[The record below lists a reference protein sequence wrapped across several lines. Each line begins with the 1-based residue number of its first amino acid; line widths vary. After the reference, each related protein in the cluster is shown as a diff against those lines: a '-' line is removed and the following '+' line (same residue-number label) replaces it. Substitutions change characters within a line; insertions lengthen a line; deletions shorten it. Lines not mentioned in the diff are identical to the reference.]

1 MAILDN
7 VASLFQ
13 AKPVAAHPSQP
24 ITQLSPDAK
33 LQDETYVYYGT
44 RICGKVTAS
53 LPALSAFLPRVYNS
67 EKQRQIAD
75 EELQRRHKQEL
86 SKRLEDSENNITR
99 TEAEIG
105 KAEGR
110 IADLNDFIAEL
121 KEKLSDA
128 KAQHGEINKMAKV
141 KLTVGLVI
149 LSILTLYLFI
159 FYSSTF
165 YSAFFK
171 DFSSG
176 DISIGAAM
184 FDSKALPHALSEGVG
199 ELIFILCAP
208 IIFMG
213 LGYGLHFFMQQK
225 SWTKFLKSG
234 SVLAITF
241 IFDCILAYLIAKKI
255 YDVGAL
261 TKLGDVPDFSL
272 GIAIRDVN
280 VWAVIFCGFIVYLIW
295 GIVFDMVMTAYEEL
309 RSNRKE
315 IEKIGDKIRDKKEL
329 VSQEKQRIADEKSKL
344 GTMQNRK
351 EALIKEMTLTVHF
364 DSQIIKAALS
374 EFFTGW
380 MTMMNGLNRPKTE
393 QDEAIRIYNTTIQE
407 LLK

>member
-1 MAILDN
+1 MDIFDN
-7 VASLFQ
+7 VAALFQ
-13 AKPVAAHPSQP
+13 TKPVASPTSKP
-24 ITQLSPDAK
+24 ITQLSPDVK
-33 LQDETYVYYGT
+33 LQDENYVYYGT

-75 EELQRRHKQEL
+75 EELQQRHKKEL
-86 SKRLEDSENNITR
+86 AARLEDTENEITHN
-99 TEAEIG
+99 EAEIG
-105 KAEGR
+105 KAENR
-110 IADLNDFIAEL
+110 INALNDTVAEL

-128 KAQHGEINKMAKV
+128 KAQHGEINKMAKA

-149 LSILTLYLFI
+149 LCILTLYLFI

-171 DFSSG
+171 VFSTG
-176 DISIGAAM
+176 NITIGAEM
-184 FDSKALPHALSEGVG
+184 FDSQAIPHALTEGFG
-199 ELIFILCAP
+199 ELMFILCAP

-225 SWTKFLKSG
+225 SWTRFLKAG

-255 YDVGAL
+255 YDIEAL
-261 TKLGDVPDFSL
+261 TKLGDIPEFSL
-272 GIAIRDVN
+272 GIAIRDIN

-315 IEKIGDKIRDKKEL
+315 IEKIEEKIRDKKEL
-329 VSQEKQRIADEKSKL
+329 ISQENQRIADHKVKL
-344 GTMQNRK
+344 GTLQNRK
-351 EALIKEMTLTVHF
+351 QAISKEMTLTVHY
-364 DSQIIKAALS
+364 DSQIIKAAMS
-374 EFFTGW
+374 EFFSGW
-380 MTMMNGLNRPKTE
+380 MTMMNGLNRPKPE

-407 LLK
+407 LLN

>member
-1 MAILDN
+1 MDIFDN
-7 VASLFQ
+7 VAALFQ
-13 AKPVAAHPSQP
+13 TKPTASPTSKP
-24 ITQLSPDAK
+24 ITQLSPDVK

-75 EELQRRHKQEL
+75 AELQQRHKKEL
-86 SKRLEDSENNITR
+86 AARLEDTENEITHN
-99 TEAEIG
+99 EAEIG
-105 KAEGR
+105 KAENR
-110 IADLNDFIAEL
+110 INALNDTVAEL

-128 KAQHGEINKMAKV
+128 KAQHGEINKMAKA

-149 LSILTLYLFI
+149 LCILTLYLFI

-165 YSAFFK
+165 YSAFYK
-171 DFSSG
+171 VFSTG
-176 DISIGAAM
+176 NIKIGAEM
-184 FDSKALPHALSEGVG
+184 FDSQAIPHALTEGFG
-199 ELIFILCAP
+199 ELMFILCAP

-225 SWTKFLKSG
+225 SWTRFLKAG

-255 YDVGAL
+255 YDIEAL
-261 TKLGDVPDFSL
+261 TKLGDIPEFNL
-272 GIAIRDVN
+272 GIAIRDIN

-315 IEKIGDKIRDKKEL
+315 IEKLEEKIRDKKEL
-329 VSQEKQRIADEKSKL
+329 ISQENQRIADHKVKL
-344 GTMQNRK
+344 GTLQNRK
-351 EALIKEMTLTVHF
+351 QTISKEMTLTVHY
-364 DSQIIKAALS
+364 DSQIIKAAMS
-374 EFFTGW
+374 EFFSGW
-380 MTMMNGLNRPKTE
+380 MTMMNGLNRPKPE

-407 LLK
+407 LLN